1 MKVMSQREEKLS
13 RSKILFIKIIF
24 MLFSLLVIWQLSA
37 SWVDA
42 IDLETACRQYIE
54 KAGPN
59 FQKIDINTATEE
71 DLIPLPGIGIKTA
84 RAIVAFRESIGG
96 YTSLEQLRLVRGV
109 GDKTYNCLKQL
120 VTIEESH

>member
-1 MKVMSQREEKLS
+1 MKVMLQREEKLS
-13 RSKILFIKIIF
+13 RSKIPFIQIIF
-24 MLFSLLVIWQLSA
+24 ILFSLAVTWQLSTI
-37 SWVDA
+37 WVDA

-59 FQKIDINTATEE
+59 FQKIDINTATKE

-84 RAIVAFRESIGG
+84 RAIISYRETIGG

-109 GDKTYNCLKQL
+109 GDKTYDCLKKL
-120 VTIEESH
+120 VTIKESQ

>member
-13 RSKILFIKIIF
+13 RSKIPFIKIILI
-24 MLFSLLVIWQLSA
+24 LFSLVVIWQLSA

-42 IDLETACRQYIE
+42 IDLETACRQYVE
-54 KAGPN
+54 NAGPN

-96 YTSLEQLRLVRGV
+96 YKSLEQLRLVRGV
-109 GDKTYNCLKQL
+109 GDKTYNCLIKL
-120 VTIEESH
+120 VTIKESQ